1 MSQAARRPH
10 RTGAQRASWAT
21 EWLPAA
27 PTRSSPVPT
36 QSGAEGVDRTGSP
49 PGGGEHRVAHDGQ
62 G

>member
-1 MSQAARRPH
+1 MTSSDWRSGHPGPPNGLRP
-10 RTGAQRASWAT
+10 
-21 EWLPAA
+21 A